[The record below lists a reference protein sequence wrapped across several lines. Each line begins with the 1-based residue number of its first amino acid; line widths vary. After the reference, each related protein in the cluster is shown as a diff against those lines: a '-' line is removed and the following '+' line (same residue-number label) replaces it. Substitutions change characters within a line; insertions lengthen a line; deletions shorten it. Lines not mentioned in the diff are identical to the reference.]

1 MVLRDAL
8 KLCPTMITVPPDH
21 NLYEQKSQEVMN
33 LLSSYTP
40 ILEQNS
46 IDEAWLDMTGCERL
60 FGEPIECAGRI
71 MENIKSELGLWCSI
85 GISGNKF
92 LAKMASEFKKPL
104 GITEL
109 WKEDIQQKLWP
120 LQVRFMY
127 GVGRQT
133 AKKLQG
139 LGINTIGELA
149 LFDRNIL
156 IKNLGKGGAELY
168 SHAHGIDNS
177 LVAPKSD
184 DDMKSI
190 GRSRHLQKMFLILKK
205 RK

>member
-1 MVLRDAL
+1 
-8 KLCPTMITVPPDH
+8 
-21 NLYEQKSQEVMN
+21 
-33 LLSSYTP
+33 
-40 ILEQNS
+40 
-46 IDEAWLDMTGCERL
+46 
-60 FGEPIECAGRI
+60 
-71 MENIKSELGLWCSI
+71 
-85 GISGNKF
+85 
-92 LAKMASEFKKPL
+92 MASEFKKPL

-133 AKKLQG
+133 AKNSG

-177 LVAPKSD
+177 LVPKSD
-184 DDMKSI
+184 TI
-190 GRSRHLQKMFLILKK
+190 
-205 RK
+205 